1 MESTAVFFLSFGVLF
16 VDLLEEYKESR
27 TQAAAVLT
35 SHNTINLCSGFFIGF
50 VVDKYSPRT
59 CGVIGCLLNAITVA
73 LSYFADGTTFLIIS
87 LGVVGGISSRL
98 FLISGLRILSLIFKG
113 SAKPMAL
120 SIYITST
127 SVAAVPYPYFL
138 RYLCDTYGLQWTFV
152 IIGAFMSTS
161 VLLATT
167 WAVPKPTITLD
178 ESSNAKTDFNN
189 DEPIN
194 SALPLT
200 ESRNQASGATK
211 LKVCMDTGGESI
223 IDESCLNILK
233 TLLCNPS
240 FVFFAIGQAFTHGAF
255 RALGFFITDVLKDRG
270 FTATE
275 STIALMIFNFS
286 GIAGRLLP
294 GLVKKLSRTSSFT
307 TVIVATTT
315 SAPAIVGFNFVTGQT
330 SVVIISTMLGLG
342 FGTVTASNAICVLS
356 LVSNKHYAPAVGLT
370 YGATGIVI
378 AVTGPLSGLIRDS
391 SSSYTT
397 SLLII
402 AAVVFSGIILF
413 LISAVLRRRRITKA
427 SQRASSRRNTNSSG
441 QEHVQIFTIT
451 TKL

>member
-1 MESTAVFFLSFGVLF
+1 MLGIDCGFFLSFGVLF

-27 TQAAAVLT
+27 TQVAAVLT

-152 IIGAFMSTS
+152 ITGAFMSTS

-189 DEPIN
+189 DERFN
-194 SALPLT
+194 S

-211 LKVCMDTGGESI
+211 LKVSMDTGGESI

-270 FTATE
+270 FTSTE
-275 STIALMIFNFS
+275 STIALMVFNFS

-342 FGTVTASNAICVLS
+342 FGTVTASNAVCVLS

-402 AAVVFSGIILF
+402 AAVVFCGIILF
-413 LISAVLRRRRITKA
+413 LISAVLRRRPTTKA
-427 SQRASSRRNTNSSG
+427 SQRASSRRDTNSSG
-441 QEHVQIFTIT
+441 QAHVQIFTIT